1 MDIFT
6 LVTSEASLRVLAR
19 TRCREWRY
27 CISWSTE
34 SFLGLQ
40 LVKDWGAGEGHHF
53 YLENKTLVTKGLP
66 GTCLQHITEPA
77 WLPRPVG
84 RIPTYPACGPDTA
97 PGPSQPC
104 CPSPTAL
111 FSLTSIAHFSPAC
124 FPSQGSYLPS
134 TYNGLGPIQRKNT
147 NE

>member
-40 LVKDWGAGEGHHF
+40 LVKDWGVGEGHHF
-53 YLENKTLVTKGLP
+53 YLENTTLVTKGLH
-66 GTCLQHITEPA
+66 QA
-77 WLPRPVG
+77 
-84 RIPTYPACGPDTA
+84 A
-97 PGPSQPC
+97 
-104 CPSPTAL
+104 SPEAQC
-111 FSLTSIAHFSPAC
+111 SPA
-124 FPSQGSYLPS
+124 PASSTSLNRPGSHVPWAESPLTLRVVLTQLPAPLS
-134 TYNGLGPIQRKNT
+134 HAALPPLLSSH
-147 NE
+147 